1 MKFKVR
7 TQEGELEFKSFGE
20 VEQAWLMGLVGP
32 DDELLEDGKTSW
44 RKASSF
50 PLLVQA
56 RRTGEQAWGGSWFLW
71 TVIGILLGSAALWL
85 IKDGH
90 YLYGG
95 TLGIM
100 TAMVMVHVTVRASQR
115 SRPHGVVTSSRPPSP
130 ARQRPPSESR

>member
-7 TQEGELEFKSFGE
+7 TPEGELQFQSFGE
-20 VEQAWLMGLVGP
+20 VERAWLMGLVGP

-50 PLLVQA
+50 PLLVHA
-56 RRTGEQAWGGSWFLW
+56 RRTGEQAWGGTWFLW

-85 IKDGH
+85 IKEGQ

-95 TLGIM
+95 TLGVM
-100 TAMVMVHVTVRASQR
+100 TAMVMVHVTVRAAQR
-115 SRPHGVVTSSRPPSP
+115 SRPHGNVTSSRPTSP
-130 ARQRPPSESR
+130 ARQQRPS